1 MTHYVFP
8 LKTTI
13 GGSVVEFIS
22 LALSTTQSVAPYA
35 GVQSHLP
42 PRLRDVTNAPA
53 DVASGKRDGSMW
65 SHNQNTR
72 LITSSTP
79 ERNDAAT
86 PSTSACSLVSEHNTT
101 TPSNASSCKQQ
112 GLERARQKKKSGQRK
127 TCRYISDK
135 HDEKLL
141 SVSLAPLQ
149 NKHNPSS
156 IKRPH
161 AHLSVDR

>member
-127 TCRYISDK
+127 TCRYQTSTTRNCF
-135 HDEKLL
+135 LF
-141 SVSLAPLQ
+141 
-149 NKHNPSS
+149 PSHHFKTNTIQAAS
-156 IKRPH
+156 NARTPIY
-161 AHLSVDR
+161 L